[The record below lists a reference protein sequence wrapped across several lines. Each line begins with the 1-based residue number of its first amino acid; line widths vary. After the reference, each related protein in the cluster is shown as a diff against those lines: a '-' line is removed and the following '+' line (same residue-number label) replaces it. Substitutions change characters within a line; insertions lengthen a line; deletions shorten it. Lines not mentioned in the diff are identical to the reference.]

1 MEVGRG
7 QENDNSSLVFSSV
20 YRTFTSIANIYVNKD
35 ATGGCSPGTR
45 ADMRMLGQSTGC
57 HWRHIPP
64 QVSMHRTVNTYTQHI

>member
-20 YRTFTSIANIYVNKD
+20 YRTFTSTVNIYINKD

-45 ADMRMLGQSTGC
+45 ADMKDAGPVYWLPLETL
-57 HWRHIPP
+57 PP
-64 QVSMHRTVNTYTQHI
+64 KSACTEQ